1 MSDEMSARPSLAL
14 ARSLSLACWSPTL
27 SPYLLLLLL
36 LLLLLFAHPPPLS
49 AHGVLCLLLFV
60 RCASCPAPRG
70 RSCMRRYVAAHRHAD
85 DAADTAGEWS
95 AAAKGGAGSAIL
107 SDEADIAAMPSGW
120 QEEADEHIEALQQT
134 LQQLQS
140 ELQ

>member
-1 MSDEMSARPSLAL
+1 MATGAAAPST
-14 ARSLSLACWSPTL
+14 R
-27 SPYLLLLLL
+27 
-36 LLLLLFAHPPPLS
+36 
-49 AHGVLCLLLFV
+49 
-60 RCASCPAPRG
+60 
-70 RSCMRRYVAAHRHAD
+70 
-85 DAADTAGEWS
+85 GEWS

-140 ELQ
+140 EVGTTLKMQWMAMSSQQPAGMCIN